1 MDDSVRTF
9 NNQSH
14 EMKGILFHADYT
26 LAKINEDD
34 ICSNFKTK
42 YEGVLMDESED
53 DICSIFQTKYAELYW
68 TRARTTFAQTKHAGA
83 FLRDKRNDICSVF
96 SNKICRSFAGR
107 ERGQGEGGGQSAA
120 AWLGDRDPG
129 GLPGKSLRKSSRNTL
144 KRSVPKT
151 ESTKGRGRRG

>member
-1 MDDSVRTF
+1 MRTF

-53 DICSIFQTKYAELYW
+53 DICNKHFVRVAELKILHLMSASVLFFPPCF
-68 TRARTTFAQTKHAGA
+68 R
-83 FLRDKRNDICSVF
+83 LR
-96 SNKICRSFAGR
+96 
-107 ERGQGEGGGQSAA
+107 
-120 AWLGDRDPG
+120 
-129 GLPGKSLRKSSRNTL
+129 LRLRLRPCIFPFFQNFENFH
-144 KRSVPKT
+144 VPTVVKYCIV
-151 ESTKGRGRRG
+151 